1 MRKAGS
7 YSRLSACIFITPD
20 FQGKSLFF
28 EMFFQNLLNA
38 LQWGSFYALIALGY
52 SMVYG
57 VLLLINF
64 AHGDIFMVGA
74 YIGFFIATL
83 LIGQQAT
90 LGLPPAL
97 IFGVTVMA
105 TMILTAGVGVTLERV
120 AYRPLRR
127 KGASRL
133 YLVIT
138 ALMCGLILE
147 NGNLALLGASRRNF
161 PEILP
166 VGVHH
171 LWGVTFTSTKI
182 LVIVATI
189 LVFALLETIVRK
201 TKLGMAMR
209 AISYDK
215 MAVPLMGI
223 PIDTVIVFTFILGSS
238 MAALAGVL
246 FATAYPVLEPYMGAL
261 VGWKAFIA
269 AVLGGIG
276 EIRGAFVG
284 GFLLGFVEIFVAAVF
299 PSTLRDL
306 IAFSILL
313 IFLSIKPTGI
323 FGVARATKI

>member
-1 MRKAGS
+1 
-7 YSRLSACIFITPD
+7 LF
-20 FQGKSLFF
+20 FQSLF
-28 EMFFQNLLNA
+28 QNFLNA

-52 SMVYG
+52 SLVYG

-74 YIGFFIATL
+74 YIGFFVATL
-83 LIGQQAT
+83 LLGQYFALFPFHLGPITIFVIT
-90 LGLPPAL
+90 L
-97 IFGVTVMA
+97 VV

-133 YLVIT
+133 YVVIT

-147 NGNLALLGASRRNF
+147 NGNLAIFGANRRMF
-161 PEILP
+161 PELIP
-166 VGVHH
+166 KTIYTIS
-171 LWGVTFTSTKI
+171 GVTFSNVKI
-182 LVIVATI
+182 LVIITTI
-189 LVFALLETIVRK
+189 LVFLLLEAIVRK

-209 AISYDK
+209 AISYDR

-223 PIDTVIVFTFILGSS
+223 PLDTVIVFTFILGSS
-238 MAALAGVL
+238 MAALAGIL

-269 AVLGGIG
+269 AVIGGIG
-276 EIRGAFVG
+276 EIRGAFAG
-284 GFLLGFVEIFVAAVF
+284 GFLLGFVEIFVAAFF

-313 IFLSIKPTGI
+313 IFLSIKPTGM
-323 FGVARATKI
+323 FGVARADKI

>member
-1 MRKAGS
+1 MS
-7 YSRLSACIFITPD
+7 
-20 FQGKSLFF
+20 F
-28 EMFFQNLLNA
+28 ETFCQNLLNA

-52 SMVYG
+52 TMVYG

-74 YIGFFIATL
+74 YIGFFLATFL
-83 LIGQQAT
+83 LGQYAGIFS
-90 LGLPPAL
+90 GLPPEF
-97 IFGVTVMA
+97 IFVFTVVA
-105 TMILTAGVGVTLERV
+105 TMVLTSGVGVAIERV

-133 YLVIT
+133 YVVIT

-161 PEILP
+161 PELLTNT
-166 VGVHH
+166 VHNIG
-171 LWGVTFTSTKI
+171 GVTFTNVKV
-182 LVIVATI
+182 LVIVTTI
-189 LVFALLETIVRK
+189 LVFIFLETIVRK

-209 AISYDK
+209 AISYDR

-223 PIDTVIVFTFILGSS
+223 PVDTVIVFTFILGSS

-276 EIRGAFVG
+276 EIRGAFAG
-284 GFLLGFVEIFVAAVF
+284 GFLLGFIEIFVPAFF

-313 IFLSIKPTGI
+313 VFLSIKPTGI